1 MAKSFKNGVSLHR
14 LLEASPLDAL
24 QAFLAAVDEGQYAA
38 IFSDVPWPSATD
50 EANTNLVRTQLFDIA
65 NEFKADAAVPLDRHA
80 HRILTLAEG
89 RGVET
94 ITRVATRLFEQSHID
109 AFAAQLDDLGR
120 SLWLYQYQPLLFDE
134 AENLFYADHY
144 RNFGRMYEAFELDAD
159 AQVDFVWD
167 ETIKAALETQIQE
180 RLELTGRCTVTH
192 LQVGKKDA
200 AGKEVPQH
208 LLIVRHGGPLSSI
221 AEYHEADGSRLER
234 YYRPLNEATLLFSP
248 DEGVIEVFSASP
260 TVRQQVAGCF
270 AETGLKLD
278 LSGKPLTLKQYNLTR
293 FLTSLRLTPPSVPG
307 FDIEHVAVVEV
318 DARPDNYKHRA
329 SLKVTL
335 DDDIEEIAEALF
347 GKDHIFTRATCI
359 SRVVIAVRYTQH
371 GTDKA
376 KTLNITLSDPNR
388 CNLRSNRDPVQR
400 DLGYAVLT
408 AWGILHRVKPLTVA
422 DERQLFP
429 ALLQLFDQVT
439 KEVPGKF
446 FIERD
451 IDPEALAD
459 GGFIE
464 RRGRQQ
470 ILLIDAD
477 DITHEVPVRSAGKPG
492 WIAYD
497 HPVDGS
503 RVELP
508 ASAADKYAIR
518 REWLDEIVHKR
529 LKAQLA
535 RIALTKL
542 DESLTYLGDIS
553 LGAETVPCYVARDL
567 KNLMTLQRLDIL
579 LRAKSDKGIG
589 LILSAGRDHPLCL
602 GPNVITPIA
611 DHLAADDS
619 DALLDSSRLASVF
632 SQGKALARGGMVV
645 DLVKHNAK
653 SATLYIPG
661 KPPLMLVAEK
671 QIAIFDVLVTAYKK
685 GSPIVKTSDAME
697 GSESFSPSSAFRK
710 EKWETIKGVYLDL
723 APGVKRGAWMLLV

>member
-1 MAKSFKNGVSLHR
+1 MTKSFKNGVSLHR

-38 IFSDVPWPSATD
+38 IFSDVPWSAASD
-50 EANTNLVRTQLFDIA
+50 EASNQAIRTQLFDIA
-65 NEFKADAAVPLDRHA
+65 NELKADAAVPLDRHA

-94 ITRVATRLFEQSHID
+94 ITRVAAKLFEQAYID

-120 SLWLYQYQPLLFDE
+120 SLWLYRHQSLLFDE

-159 AQVDFVWD
+159 AKVDFVWD
-167 ETIKAALETQIQE
+167 DSVKAALENQIQE
-180 RLELTGRCTVTH
+180 KLELTGRCTVTH

-221 AEYHEADGSRLER
+221 AEYHEADGSRQER

-278 LSGKPLTLKQYNLTR
+278 LSGKPLTLKQYNLSR
-293 FLTSLRLTPPSVPG
+293 LLTSLRLTPPSVPD

-318 DARPDNYKHRA
+318 DARPDNFKHRA
-329 SLKVTL
+329 SLKVTF
-335 DDDIEEIAEALF
+335 DDDIEEVAEALF

-371 GTDKA
+371 GNDKT

-400 DLGYAVLT
+400 NLGYAVLT
-408 AWGILHRVKPLTVA
+408 AWGILRRVKPLTVA
-422 DERQLFP
+422 DERELFP

-439 KEVPGKF
+439 KVVPGKF
-446 FIERD
+446 FIERG

-464 RRGRQQ
+464 RRGRLTS
-470 ILLIDAD
+470 LLIDAD
-477 DITHEVPVRSAGKPG
+477 DIVHEVTVRSAGKPG

-497 HPVDGS
+497 NPFDGS

-529 LKAQLA
+529 IKAQLA
-535 RIALTKL
+535 SVALTKL
-542 DESLTYLGDIS
+542 DESLTYLGDIV
-553 LGAETVPCYVARDL
+553 LGAKTVPCYVARDL

-602 GPNVITPIA
+602 GPNVITPVA
-611 DHLAADDS
+611 DHLMHDS
-619 DALLDSSRLASVF
+619 DELLDSTRLASVF

-645 DLVKHNAK
+645 DLAKHSAK

-661 KPPLMLVAEK
+661 KSPLMLVGEK
-671 QIAIFDVLVTAYKK
+671 QIAIFDVLVTAYRK

-710 EKWETIKGVYLDL
+710 EKWDTIKGVYLDL
-723 APGVKRGAWMLLV
+723 APGVKKGSWTLLV

>member
-14 LLEASPLDAL
+14 LLEASPLAAL
-24 QAFLAAVDEGQYAA
+24 EGFLAAVDKGQYAA
-38 IFSDVPWPSATD
+38 IFSDVQWASATD
-50 EANTNLVRTQLFDIA
+50 ETGTQAIRAQLLGIA
-65 NEFKADAAVPLDRHA
+65 SALKADAAVPLDRHA

-94 ITRVATRLFEQSHID
+94 VTRVAAKLFEQAHID

-120 SLWLYQYQPLLFDE
+120 SLWLYQHQSLLFDE

-144 RNFGRMYEAFELDAD
+144 RNFGRMYEAFELDAN
-159 AQVDFVWD
+159 AKVDFVWD
-167 ETIKAALETQIQE
+167 DAVKAALEEQIQE

-192 LQVGKKDA
+192 LQVDKKDA
-200 AGKEVPQH
+200 AGHDIPQH
-208 LLIVRHGGPLSSI
+208 LLIVRHGGPLSSV
-221 AEYHEADGSRLER
+221 AEYQEADGSRQER

-260 TVRQQVAGCF
+260 SVRQQVAGCF

-278 LSGKPLTLKQYNLTR
+278 LSGKPLTLKQYNMGR
-293 FLTSLRLTPPSVPG
+293 FLDSLRLSPPRVDG

-329 SLKVTL
+329 SLKVTA
-335 DDDIEEIAEALF
+335 DDDIEEVAESLF
-347 GKDHIFTRATCI
+347 GKDHLFSRAACI
-359 SRVVIAVRYTQH
+359 SRVVISVRYTQH
-371 GTDKA
+371 GSDKT

-388 CNLRSNRDPVQR
+388 CNLRSNHDPVQR
-400 DLGYAVLT
+400 ELGYALLT
-408 AWGILHRVKPLTVA
+408 AWGILRRVKPLTTA
-422 DERQLFP
+422 DERALFP

-439 KEVPGKF
+439 KDVPGKF
-446 FIERD
+446 FIERS

-470 ILLIDAD
+470 TLLIDTD
-477 DITHEVPVRSAGKPG
+477 DMAHEVSVRSAGKPG

-508 ASAADKYAIR
+508 ASAADKYAVR
-518 REWLDEIVHKR
+518 RDWLDEIVHKC

-535 RIALTKL
+535 SVALTKL
-542 DESLTYLGDIS
+542 DESLTYLGDIA
-553 LGAETVPCYVARDL
+553 LGGESVPCYIARDL
-567 KNLMTLQRLDIL
+567 KNLQTLQRLDIL

-589 LILSAGRDHPLCL
+589 LILSAGRAHPLCL
-602 GPNVITPIA
+602 GPNVLTPVA
-611 DHLAADDS
+611 DHLSATGET
-619 DALLDSSRLASVF
+619 LLDIERLASVF
-632 SQGKALARGGMVV
+632 SQGKILARGGMAV
-645 DLVKHNAK
+645 DLVKHSDK

-661 KPPLMLVAEK
+661 KAPLMLTGEK
-671 QIAIFDVLVTAYKK
+671 QIAIFDVLVTAYKN
-685 GSPIVKTSDAME
+685 GSPIVKTSDAMA
-697 GSESFSPSSAFRK
+697 GSESFSPSTAFRK
-710 EKWETIKGVYLDL
+710 EQWATIKGVYLDL
-723 APGVKRGAWMLLV
+723 TPGVKRGAWVLLV